1 MEQPAD
7 WISNIIAIGGVLG
20 TLVTA
25 IATIFLWRVTKVLA
39 NETTRMVQAASQP
52 HVVVTIEPN
61 RWSLRHFDLKVD
73 NTGNA
78 TAYDISIDFDPPLE
92 NGEARGGQLEIPL
105 NAISVLKPGQGMSS
119 YLSEYAPLKNKAY
132 TISVSWRRDPQSQAR
147 ENNTYK
153 LDIANVEGI
162 SQLGSD
168 PIVQIAEHIKKMQE
182 SLKPIASGSKRIKVD
197 TFNLVIAFT
206 SVAFSSDS
214 VVASKHYGKTNWHP
228 NIPKLRSDWA
238 WQVSHTER
246 AGTGRSSHRN
256 ISSPSCTSTRTLL
269 TSRPNRNGL
278 SPQEMLPIHGT
289 PLIVKY
295 EAG

>member
-153 LDIANVEGI
+153 LDMANVEGI

-168 PIVQIAEHIKKMQE
+168 PMVQIAEHIKKMQE

-197 TFNLVIAFT
+197 TFSFGDRLHERRVFERQRRRQQA
-206 SVAFSSDS
+206 
-214 VVASKHYGKTNWHP
+214 
-228 NIPKLRSDWA
+228 LRKNQQA
-238 WQVSHTER
+238 PEHTET
-246 AGTGRSSHRN
+246 A
-256 ISSPSCTSTRTLL
+256 
-269 TSRPNRNGL
+269 
-278 SPQEMLPIHGT
+278 E
-289 PLIVKY
+289 
-295 EAG
+295 